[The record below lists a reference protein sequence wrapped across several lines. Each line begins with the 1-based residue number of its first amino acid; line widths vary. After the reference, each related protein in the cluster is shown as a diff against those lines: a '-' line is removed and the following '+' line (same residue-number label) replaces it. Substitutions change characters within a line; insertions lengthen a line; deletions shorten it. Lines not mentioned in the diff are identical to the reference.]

1 MSGALRAGV
10 DLGGTKIQT
19 AIIDDSDQVIGQ
31 CRMATPHDQ
40 GSMGVLTTIVA
51 AVQAAAADAQVS
63 IGALTG
69 IGVGAPGQIDQSTGT
84 VSHAG
89 NLPDWMGTVEV
100 SSVLHEHLG
109 VPVALAN
116 DVQVGVMAESALG
129 AGRPY
134 SSMIGMF
141 CGTGVGGGVVLN
153 DVLWKGRGAAG
164 EIGHMVV
171 EPNGAPCPCGRR
183 GCLEAYAGRRAMEIE
198 ARRRVS
204 LGKKTRLFSIM
215 EAKGR
220 TALSSGVWAKALHKN
235 DHMAHTLIDRAIWA
249 LGLAAASA
257 VNLLDV
263 EAIVIGGGLGCRL
276 GDPFVNQIREAMQPH
291 LILPERAPQVLVA
304 ALGDLGGAMG
314 AALLVDQS
322 TTAGAAH

>member
-1 MSGALRAGV
+1 MLRGGV

-19 AIIDDSDQVIGQ
+19 AIIDDTGTVIGQ
-31 CRMATPHDQ
+31 CRMPTPHDQ
-40 GSMGVLTTIVA
+40 GPTGVLTAI
-51 AVQAAAADAQVS
+51 AAALHSAADDAGVEVHD
-63 IGALTG
+63 LTG
-69 IGVGAPGQIDQSTGT
+69 VGVGAPGQIDQATGT

-100 SSVLHEHLG
+100 ASVLTERLG
-109 VPVALAN
+109 VPIALAN

-134 SSMIGMF
+134 SSMIGIF
-141 CGTGVGGGVVLN
+141 CGTGVGGGVVMN

-183 GCLEAYAGRRAMEIE
+183 GCLEAYAGRRAMELE
-198 ARRRVS
+198 ARRRVN
-204 LGKKTRLFSIM
+204 LGKKTRLFAIM

-220 TALSSGVWAKALHKN
+220 TGLSSGVWAKALAKN

-249 LGLAAASA
+249 LGLASASA

-263 EAIVIGGGLGCRL
+263 EAVVIGGGLGCRL

-291 LILPERAPQVLVA
+291 LVLPERAPQVLVA

-314 AALLVDQS
+314 AALLTGETS
-322 TTAGAAH
+322 TPSVEAH

>member
-1 MSGALRAGV
+1 MLRAGV

-19 AIIDDSDQVIGQ
+19 AIIDDSGAVIGQ
-31 CRMATPHDQ
+31 CRVSTPHDQ
-40 GSMGVLTTIVA
+40 GPPGVLSAIVA
-51 AVQAAAADAQVS
+51 AVQSAADDAQVGLGDLS
-63 IGALTG
+63 GA
-69 IGVGAPGQIDQSTGT
+69 GVGAPGQINGVTGT

-100 SSVLHEHLG
+100 SSVLSENLG
-109 VPVALAN
+109 VPIALAN

-134 SSMIGMF
+134 SSMIGIF
-141 CGTGVGGGVVLN
+141 CGTGVGGGVVIN

-171 EPNGAPCPCGRR
+171 EPDGAPCPCGRR
-183 GCLEAYAGRRAMEIE
+183 GCLEAYAGRRAMELE
-198 ARRRVS
+198 ARRRED

-220 TALSSGVWAKALHKN
+220 TALSSGVWAKALAKN

-249 LGLAAASA
+249 LGLASASA

-263 EAIVIGGGLGCRL
+263 EALVIGGGLGCRL

-291 LILPERAPQVLVA
+291 LVLPERAPQVLVA
-304 ALGDLGGAMG
+304 ALGDLGGAIG
-314 AALLVDQS
+314 AALLAGETS
-322 TTAGAAH
+322 TPPGEAH